1 MIESAKQKG
10 VNESFEKSVTI
21 NDQFMIV
28 GEIILALNNDI
39 VILCHIESL
48 EIVLASRDH
57 KIARKLE

>member
-28 GEIILALNNDI
+28 GEIIL
-39 VILCHIESL
+39 
-48 EIVLASRDH
+48 VL
-57 KIARKLE
+57 